1 MREIQSSDA
10 KARFSE
16 LLDKV
21 EQGET
26 IAITR
31 RGRVV
36 ARMVPEAS
44 VRQKEIDTAIASI
57 KTLRKR
63 TGKIPLKELLAARHE
78 GHKY

>member
-10 KARFSE
+10 KAHFSE

-26 IAITR
+26 IAISR
-31 RGRVV
+31 HGRVV
-36 ARMVPEAS
+36 ARMVPEAR
-44 VRQKEIDTAIASI
+44 VRQKEIDAAIASI

-63 TGKIPLKELLAARHE
+63 AGKIPLKELLAARHE